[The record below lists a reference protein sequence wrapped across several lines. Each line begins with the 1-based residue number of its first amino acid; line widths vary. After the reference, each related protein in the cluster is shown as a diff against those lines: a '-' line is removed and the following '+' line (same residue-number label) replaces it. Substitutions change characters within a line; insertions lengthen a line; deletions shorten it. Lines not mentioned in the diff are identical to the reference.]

1 MPNIFDKIP
10 PEIISPH
17 QDLTDADKRWFTKY
31 EKIYRHS
38 VKDSMTLSCL
48 LTGIAVTAGICGI
61 VLLIIWL
68 VTK

>member
-17 QDLTDADKRWFTKY
+17 QDLTNADKRWFNKY
-31 EKIYRHS
+31 EKIYRRG
-38 VKDSMTLSCL
+38 VKDSLTLSCL
-48 LTGIAVTAGICGI
+48 LTGIAVTAAVIGI
-61 VLLIIWL
+61 VLLIVWL